1 MILSAKRKMLWVSIA
16 LILSLVGIIWSL
28 YSTQNA
34 NQQESIRV
42 SGSKPSDATVK
53 VWANYWVHGDDCE
66 AYSYDMFGRKAHK
79 GGKITT
85 FFTQNDTESDDSYE
99 FKVPYSP
106 YTNSKNCVVELRD
119 IKVEAYNAFDS
130 GGFAQL
136 RIYQSG
142 TKYNNKPIDLSS
154 KIIARDCNGHLYE
167 WAKDIWKGI
176 IGCYYFV
183 DDKKLS
189 EGSQTNAEKVYFD
202 FSQFNDDTV
211 IHYDILAGDDYRS
224 APLDPQTGK

>member
-1 MILSAKRKMLWVSIA
+1 MTQSAKRKMLWVSIA
-16 LILSLVGIIWSL
+16 LALSLVGIVWSL

-34 NQQESIRV
+34 NTQDTLRV
-42 SGSKPSDATVK
+42 SGSKPSDAAVK

-85 FFTQNDTESDDSYE
+85 FFTQNDAESDDRYE
-99 FKVPYSP
+99 FKVPYSA

-142 TKYNNKPIDLSS
+142 TNYNNRPIDLSS
-154 KIIARDCNGHLYE
+154 KIK
-167 WAKDIWKGI
+167 AKDCDSKIYKSLRKVWAGS
-176 IGCYYFV
+176 IGCFYFV

-189 EGSQTNAEKVYFD
+189 EGSQTNAEKVYLD
-202 FSQFNDDTV
+202 FSQFNHDTV

-224 APLDPQTGK
+224 TSLDPQTGK